1 MEHIENS
8 FCNLISVEFV
18 VRPIDLRLKW
28 HILNLSFIFMQ
39 GENFVPG
46 SGTSGTFSG
55 VLEMSIYATLSCNLR
70 VRDRVPGLCGTT
82 LNQCL
87 STVAHIITCVP
98 ISLIFPPRDL
108 SVSIS
113 PSCGIVASH
122 SSRILCC
129 FVRWPFS
136 LGFKCITTAANLLGP
151 SLVGSEDSTR
161 ERSACCYSWTQE
173 GESSLL
179 RKISR

>member
-1 MEHIENS
+1 MQLLQHMFKTFMEYIENS

-28 HILNLSFIFMQ
+28 HILNLSFLFMQ

-98 ISLIFPPRDL
+98 ISLIFPPSRDL

-122 SSRILCC
+122 SSDR
-129 FVRWPFS
+129 
-136 LGFKCITTAANLLGP
+136 K
-151 SLVGSEDSTR
+151 STR
-161 ERSACCYSWTQE
+161 LNSSHALTSRMPSSA
-173 GESSLL
+173 
-179 RKISR
+179 